1 MTTVTKK
8 MIEAAR
14 GESTNGLLAHSD
26 YRVEAIITAALAA
39 REPASVDAREVFTVK
54 HYGSDERPTI
64 KGNGFDGLEIGT
76 DREEAEEFV
85 TWLNAALAGR
95 ASSPAQ
101 PEPVKRAERVAALR
115 EAAKEEWASYF
126 YGHASRELKRM
137 ADQIENEGR

>member
-1 MTTVTKK
+1 

-126 YGHASRELKRM
+126 YGHASRELKRR